1 MTKISSLKNAI
12 LELRSNYFNSNSGLS
27 VQGEKRDELDRR
39 FLLIE
44 HELDGLLRR
53 NLEFSYKDREGT
65 ARNIDFTSLLNDK
78 ETEIVELTKRI
89 ENLEERLKRSNARE
103 IEFESKI
110 TALKAENLT
119 LRDRSYTGEKL
130 DEAMK
135 REARYVQAEKEL

>member
-1 MTKISSLKNAI
+1 M
-12 LELRSNYFNSNSGLS
+12 
-27 VQGEKRDELDRR
+27 
-39 FLLIE
+39 LIE

-65 ARNIDFTSLLNDK
+65 ARNLDFTTLLNDK

-89 ENLEERLKRSNARE
+89 ENLEERLRRANARE
-103 IEFESKI
+103 IESEGKI